1 MPLKA
6 GVSFLNEINK
16 RIREIRKSLN
26 LTQKD
31 VAERLEMGLSTYSQR
46 EREGNIEADFLVS
59 LAKIFNVDIRTILYG
74 EDEFPHFNNE
84 QDCDFKL
91 TAQEMLLI
99 KILRNTSA
107 ENNEKIYQMLCDIY
121 EDK

>member
-1 MPLKA
+1 M
-6 GVSFLNEINK
+6 NEINK
-16 RIREIRKSLN
+16 RIRGIRKSLN

-31 VAERLEMGLSTYSQR
+31 VAERLKMGVSTYSQR

-59 LAKIFNVDIRTILYG
+59 LAEIFNVDIRNILYG
-74 EDEFPHFNNE
+74 EDEFPQFNNE
-84 QDCDFKL
+84 QDCGFKF

-99 KILRNTSA
+99 KILRNTSP

-121 EDK
+121 ENK